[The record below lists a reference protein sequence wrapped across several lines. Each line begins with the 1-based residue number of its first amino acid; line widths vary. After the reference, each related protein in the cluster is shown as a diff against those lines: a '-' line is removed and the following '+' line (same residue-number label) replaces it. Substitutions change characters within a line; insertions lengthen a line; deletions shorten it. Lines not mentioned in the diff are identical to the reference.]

1 MDICLPRPRP
11 RPRPANPASKKGS
24 LFPEHSTGALQC
36 RAVAF
41 APDGS
46 FMLTASHHTIR
57 LTTNMHHAR
66 TLCRFAAWH
75 HHELTAALST
85 DAWRVL
91 TDAIRQQQ
99 ALQVQRQQQHQQDQL
114 QRQQRQEQ
122 QALQLQQPAPA
133 PLADPPAPPAVPYTH
148 IDHFNNREGVSFLH
162 SAIHRSGAQSEP
174 PILRRIS

>member
-1 MDICLPRPRP
+1 MHSFASHASTTFLPFIRMHNCLPRSHPAPPRP
-11 RPRPANPASKKGS
+11 VPSRPARARPPASKKGS

-75 HHELTAALST
+75 HHELTAALRHVS
-85 DAWRVL
+85 D
-91 TDAIRQQQ
+91 
-99 ALQVQRQQQHQQDQL
+99 
-114 QRQQRQEQ
+114 
-122 QALQLQQPAPA
+122 
-133 PLADPPAPPAVPYTH
+133 
-148 IDHFNNREGVSFLH
+148 EGTI
-162 SAIHRSGAQSEP
+162 A
-174 PILRRIS
+174 